1 MSFSI
6 GSRLIG
12 RPARCLFDRPGEV
25 VLPAY
30 SDDVFG
36 FVPGSSP
43 WTHPYLASGGA
54 EAMISPPGIFV
65 DGTPEVSATAG
76 ELVGKSRQERFDSTQ
91 ETEHRDRF

>member
-25 VLPAY
+25 VLAAY
-30 SDDVFG
+30 SDDVLG
-36 FVPGSSP
+36 FVPEVRHGH
-43 WTHPYLASGGA
+43 THIWRP